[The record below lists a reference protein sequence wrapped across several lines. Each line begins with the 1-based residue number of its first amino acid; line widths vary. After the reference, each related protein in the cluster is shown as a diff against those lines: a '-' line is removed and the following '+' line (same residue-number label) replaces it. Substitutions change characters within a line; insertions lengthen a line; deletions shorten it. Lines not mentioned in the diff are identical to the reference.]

1 MTKKRLALI
10 LVAFMLVI
18 IGTITLTQIPYKR
31 IYHSIMHPPADA
43 EEVVRHLQDENILQ
57 RRLGLQRYHYGLNN
71 DPSVQNALAR
81 RVLEDDDEQ
90 IRQAAVK
97 ILIGICATVGVQM
110 QEQAPLDYNVIEQVV
125 SLLDD
130 VNSPPEISN
139 DGSLSIALTGLLV
152 QFAGNTA
159 KWQTRPQQ
167 AIFRITAMLDETS
180 PQANE
185 EQYAS
190 YARQERRRVILQAIK
205 GYAHHMMLPQK
216 TLNAVLPIYTDK
228 PASRLRHE
236 AGYIFQYH
244 AIHGPLPAN
253 VRKAV
258 VETMRSDPDPQIRL
272 TAIMTM
278 EWIGKQEGQTPAE
291 LLEAMK
297 TEGNPK
303 TRQKFHH
310 VIIRIHKHSADPVGS
325 LLTIAG
331 NNEMP
336 VSLRIYALHTAAMD
350 HSTDAR
356 TARATLIMTGD
367 AEPQLRMAAISLLT
381 KIAKQPGYPHPP
393 RELLRYV
400 DQALDDADPGVR
412 IAAIYALGTLPISD
426 TEKITRF
433 EQSLLDPDNNVFANA
448 STTISNSGLTSDI
461 INERLALRASSTDA
475 HRVAEIEDT
484 GWWSKLVEIVKD
496 TRQHGV
502 RLFWLLAAAGII
514 TAVGFAVYFVYR
526 FLLAVTD
533 GQRRSGFAAV
543 SALIV
548 WAGLTYGVVAVF
560 VFSAFSFGHN
570 SLVAPGSQ
578 FIIDAVVM
586 CVLLIYVFSGWAM
599 RRLLLRQLGRND

>member
-1 MTKKRLALI
+1 MTKKQVALVILAFL
-10 LVAFMLVI
+10 LVI
-18 IGTITLTQIPYKR
+18 IGTITLTRIPYQH
-31 IYHSIMHPPADA
+31 IYNSIMHPPADA

-57 RRLGLQRYHYGLNN
+57 RRLGLKRYHYGLNN
-71 DPSVQNALAR
+71 DPGVQDALAQ

-90 IRQAAVK
+90 IRQAAIK
-97 ILIGICATVGVQM
+97 ILSGITTTVGAQM
-110 QEQAPLDYNVIEQVV
+110 QQQAPLDYNVIEQIV

-130 VNSPPEISN
+130 VNSPPDISN
-139 DGSLSIALTGLLV
+139 DSSLSIALTGLLV

-159 KWQTRPQQ
+159 KWQTRPQK

-185 EQYAS
+185 ELYAS
-190 YARQERRRVILQAIK
+190 YARHERRRVLLQAIK
-205 GYAHHMMLPQK
+205 GYARHMMLPQK
-216 TLNAVLPIYTDK
+216 TLNAVLPVYTDK
-228 PASRLRHE
+228 PASRLRPE

-297 TEGNPK
+297 TEVNPK

-310 VIIRIHKHSADPVGS
+310 VIIRIQKHSADPVGS
-325 LLTIAG
+325 LLTVAR

-336 VSLRIYALHTAAMD
+336 VSLRIYALHTATMD

-356 TARATLIMTGD
+356 TARALLIMTGD
-367 AEPQLRMAAISLLT
+367 AEPQLRTAAISLLT
-381 KIAKQPGYPHPP
+381 KIAKQPDYPHPP

-412 IAAIYALGTLPISD
+412 IAAIHALGILPISD

-433 EQSLLDPDNNVFANA
+433 EQSLLDPDSDVFANVA
-448 STTISNSGLTSDI
+448 TTISQSGLSSEI
-461 INERLALRASSTDA
+461 IVERLASRATPDKDLL
-475 HRVAEIEDT
+475 ET
-484 GWWSKLVEIVKD
+484 QQKGGGWWSVFIEKVKD
-496 TRQHGV
+496 TRQHGL
-502 RLFWLLAAAGII
+502 RLFWLLAAAGVI

-526 FLLAVTD
+526 LLVSITD
-533 GQRRSGFAAV
+533 SHRRSGFAAM

-548 WAGLTYGVVAVF
+548 WAGLTYGMVAVF
-560 VFSAFSFGHN
+560 VFGAFSFGHN
-570 SLVAPGSQ
+570 SLVAPSSQ
-578 FIIDAVVM
+578 YIIDSVVG
-586 CVLLIYVFSGWAM
+586 CALLIYGFLGWAM
-599 RRLLLRQLGRND
+599 RRLLLRQVGRYR

>member
-1 MTKKRLALI
+1 MTKKRVALI
-10 LVAFMLVI
+10 ILAFMLVI

-31 IYHSIMHPPADA
+31 IYNSIMHPPADA

-57 RRLGLQRYHYGLNN
+57 RRLGLKRYHYGLNN
-71 DPSVQNALAR
+71 DLSVQNALAR

-90 IRQAAVK
+90 IRQAALK
-97 ILIGICATVGVQM
+97 ILSGITATVGAQM
-110 QEQAPLDYNVIEQVV
+110 QEQAPLDYNVIEQIV
-125 SLLDD
+125 SLLND
-130 VNSPPEISN
+130 VNSPPDISN
-139 DGSLSIALTGLLV
+139 DSSLSIALTGLLV

-159 KWQTRPQQ
+159 KWQTRPQK

-185 EQYAS
+185 ELYAS

-205 GYAHHMMLPQK
+205 GYARHMMLPQK

-228 PASRLRHE
+228 PASRLRPE

-297 TEGNPK
+297 TEVNPK

-310 VIIRIHKHSADPVGS
+310 VIIRIQKHSADPVGS
-325 LLTIAG
+325 LLTVAR

-336 VSLRIYALHTAAMD
+336 VSLRIYALHTATMD

-356 TARATLIMTGD
+356 TARAILIMTGD
-367 AEPQLRMAAISLLT
+367 AEPQLRTAAISLLT
-381 KIAKQPGYPHPP
+381 KIAKQPDYPHPP
-393 RELLRYV
+393 SELLRYV

-433 EQSLLDPDNNVFANA
+433 EQSLLDPDNDVFANA

-461 INERLALRASSTDA
+461 IIERLALRARSTDA
-475 HRVAEIEDT
+475 HRVAEIQDT

-560 VFSAFSFGHN
+560 VFGAFSFGHN
-570 SLVAPGSQ
+570 SLVAPSSQ
-578 FIIDAVVM
+578 FIIDAVVT
-586 CVLLIYVFSGWAM
+586 CVLLTYVFSGWAL
-599 RRLLLRQLGRND
+599 RRLLLRQVGRND

>member
-1 MTKKRLALI
+1 MTKKRVALI
-10 LVAFMLVI
+10 LLAFMLVI
-18 IGTITLTQIPYKR
+18 IGTITLTQIPYKH
-31 IYHSIMHPPADA
+31 IYNSIMHPPADA
-43 EEVVRHLQDENILQ
+43 EEVVRYLQDENILQ
-57 RRLGLQRYHYGLNN
+57 RRLGLKRYHYGLNN
-71 DPSVQNALAR
+71 DPGVQNALAR
-81 RVLEDDDEQ
+81 RVLEEDDEQ
-90 IRQAAVK
+90 IRKAALK
-97 ILIGICATVGVQM
+97 ILSGISATVGVQM
-110 QEQAPLDYNVIEQVV
+110 QEQAPLDYNVIEQIV

-130 VNSPPEISN
+130 VNSPPDISN
-139 DGSLSIALTGLLV
+139 DSSLSIALTGLLV

-159 KWQTRPQQ
+159 KWQTRPQK
-167 AIFRITAMLDETS
+167 AIFRITTMLDETS

-185 EQYAS
+185 ELYAS

-205 GYAHHMMLPQK
+205 GYARHMMLPQK
-216 TLNAVLPIYTDK
+216 TLNAVLPIYTDQ
-228 PASRLRHE
+228 PASRLRPE

-297 TEGNPK
+297 TEVNPK

-310 VIIRIHKHSADPVGS
+310 VIIRIQKHSADPVAS
-325 LLTIAG
+325 LLTVAR

-336 VSLRIYALHTAAMD
+336 VSLRIYALHTATLD

-356 TARATLIMTGD
+356 TARTILIMTGD
-367 AEPQLRMAAISLLT
+367 AEPQLRTAAISLLT
-381 KIAKQPGYPHPP
+381 KIVKQPDYPYPP

-412 IAAIYALGTLPISD
+412 IAAIHALGTLPMSD

-433 EQSLLDPDNNVFANA
+433 EQSLLDPDNDVFTNA
-448 STTISNSGLTSDI
+448 STTISNSGLTSEI
-461 INERLALRASSTDA
+461 IIERLALRASSTDA
-475 HRVAEIEDT
+475 HRLAEIQDT

-533 GQRRSGFAAV
+533 GQRRDGFAAV

-548 WAGLTYGVVAVF
+548 WAGLTYGVVALF
-560 VFSAFSFGHN
+560 VFGAFSFGHN
-570 SLVAPGSQ
+570 SLVAPSSQ

-599 RRLLLRQLGRND
+599 RRLLLRQVGRND